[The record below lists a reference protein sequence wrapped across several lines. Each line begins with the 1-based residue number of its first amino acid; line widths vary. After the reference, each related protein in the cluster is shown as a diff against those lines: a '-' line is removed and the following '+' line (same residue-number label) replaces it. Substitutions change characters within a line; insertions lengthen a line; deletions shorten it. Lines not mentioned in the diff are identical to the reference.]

1 MPERVRLHKYIASCG
16 LASRRAAEK
25 MIADGRVRVN
35 GEIITTAGTKI
46 NPRQDNVQVDNV
58 PVQQKKE
65 NKYILLFKPRGTIT
79 TVRDPFGRKTV
90 MELLPYDDIFPVGRL
105 DQDTEGL
112 LLLTDDGELAY
123 RLTHPRFKVRKK
135 YHVWVKGTPAPEKLK
150 LLREGINLEEGSLSP
165 AEVKTVNRKG
175 ECCIMEII
183 IHEGKKRQI
192 KRMCFAIG
200 HPVIS
205 LKRVGF
211 AFLTLKGLRPGAYR
225 HLKQEEVKRLKHLAG
240 LQ

>member
-1 MPERVRLHKYIASCG
+1 MPERVRLHKHIASCG

-25 MIADGRVRVN
+25 MIADGRVKVN
-35 GEIITTAGTKI
+35 GETITAAGTTI
-46 NPRQDNVQVDNV
+46 NPRQDHVQVDNV

-65 NKYILLFKPRGTIT
+65 KKYILLFKPKGTIT
-79 TVRDPFGRKTV
+79 TVHDPFGRKTV

-135 YHVWVKGTPAPEKLK
+135 YHVLVKGIPAPEKLK
-150 LLREGINLEEGSLSP
+150 LLREGIKLEEGSLSP
-165 AEVKTVNRKG
+165 AEVKIVTRNVDR
-175 ECCIMEII
+175 CIMEII

-211 AFLTLKGLRPGAYR
+211 AFLTLNGLRLGAYR
-225 HLKQEEVKRLKHLAG
+225 HLKQEEVKRLKHLAE